1 MSLGRINEDKR
12 DSNRAFFTLDER
24 VSANL
29 AVNGD
34 DVTSIPVTVLSISSG
49 GIGILGTRYKLPDIH
64 PGDRL
69 TLTDIRAPLPLGT
82 IERAEVAVKYIV
94 DYNKRIRLSY
104 GCEFIEIPR
113 PQCNR
118 IREFVRNRL
127 HRMGFI

>member
-1 MSLGRINEDKR
+1 MTIGRLDEDKR
-12 DSNRAFFTLDER
+12 DSNRAFFTLDDS

-29 AVNGD
+29 AVNGIENK
-34 DVTSIPVTVLSISSG
+34 SIPVTVLSISSG
-49 GIGILGTRYKLPDIH
+49 GIGFLGTRYKLPKID

-69 TLTDIRAPLPLGT
+69 TLTDIQAPLPLGT
-82 IERAEVAVKYIV
+82 IDRAEVAVKYIV

-104 GCEFIEIPR
+104 GCEFIEIPN

-127 HRMGFI
+127 HRMGFY